1 MFFDYNIF
9 IPFNENKGHFMPT
22 SHIVNRNLPFF
33 AVPSELEDIYPITE
47 IEKTKGSEE
56 ALEVLKSLKSI
67 NEVILYDEE
76 NDMPEI
82 IDNGYTDQVINYS
95 LKHITKATIE
105 KPEYVNQV
113 VDTFQIEAFFLNIK
127 ADIKKLQD
135 EILTETV
142 Q

>member
-1 MFFDYNIF
+1 
-9 IPFNENKGHFMPT
+9 MPS

-56 ALEVLKSLKSI
+56 ALEVLNSLKAI

-82 IDNGYTDQVINYS
+82 IDNGYTDQVITYS
-95 LKHITKATIE
+95 LKHIAKATIE

-113 VDTFQIEAFFLNIK
+113 IETFQIETFFLNAK
-127 ADIKKLQD
+127 ADIKLFQN
-135 EILTETV
+135 ETLTETV
-142 Q
+142 